1 MNTTTREPINLNSEE
16 LAVLAELLESE
27 RAKLL
32 RTYGA
37 RCLLPRDPLLGFY
50 GGLDPAARVFLKAG
64 IETLQTRPRKR
75 TRSPSDHDNGHRHC
89 AATEAGIPCGVQR
102 Y

>member
-1 MNTTTREPINLNSEE
+1 MNATTHEPLNLNSEE

-27 RAKLL
+27 RAELL

-50 GGLDPAARVFLKAG
+50 SGLDPAARVFLKGG
-64 IETLQTRPRKR
+64 IETRQPRPRKQ
-75 TRSPSDHDNGHRHC
+75 TRSPSDHGNGHRHC
-89 AATEAGIPCGVQR
+89 GARGGDTMSL
-102 Y
+102 